1 MLVQTCYWLHTA
13 IVYQCTILSGALQPV
28 KKSDL
33 NTQSCN
39 NLTFYLIF
47 LLVFLVS
54 LLLMFPTQALQKKQ
68 LIASGKLDK
77 YGKPNESTPKEWMQ
91 SHPDIRFVLHE
102 RGFKHGLQS

>member
-13 IVYQCTILSGALQPV
+13 IVYQCTILSGTLQPV

-54 LLLMFPTQALQKKQ
+54 LLLMF
-68 LIASGKLDK
+68 
-77 YGKPNESTPKEWMQ
+77 
-91 SHPDIRFVLHE
+91 SHPGTSEKTVNCIW
-102 RGFKHGLQS
+102 